1 MSFARNMLN
10 IGNRFESI
18 VLKKKRGGGRKEIKV
33 VNGDAG
39 SEL

>member
-18 VLKKKRGGGRKEIKV
+18 VLLKKKGGRGKEIKV
-33 VNGDAG
+33 VNSDAG